1 MNHKPYS
8 FFRPVL
14 AAIALGMLMVACSLG
29 APGSSISTTTEI
41 PSTVSPATQ
50 APVSLGDPAQAI
62 MQAYADLKTE
72 SFRLHEDSLTQ
83 GTPAI
88 SRTVE
93 FVPPDR
99 RHSVLGT
106 SESISIGTQSWDKQA
121 DGTWQ
126 AASPKNTAQTENQ
139 INDALAAGLANG
151 SIKVTQLGGEDLNGT
166 PTASYQIDGT
176 LVIGQLSI
184 LLNGKVW
191 LRTSDGHILKSDSLG
206 TLGGVAT
213 KSTITY
219 EYDPTIKIEAP
230 LP

>member
-14 AAIALGMLMVACSLG
+14 AAFALGMLMVACSLG
-29 APGSSISTTTEI
+29 APGSSTSTTTEI

-50 APVSLGDPAQAI
+50 PPVSLGDPAQAI
-62 MQAYADLKTE
+62 VQAYAALKTE
-72 SFRLHEDSLTQ
+72 SFRLHEDSLTP
-83 GTPAI
+83 GTPPI

-93 FVPPDR
+93 FVPPDS

-106 SESISIGTQSWDKQA
+106 SESISIGTQRWEKQA
-121 DGTWQ
+121 DGTWK
-126 AASPKNTAQTENQ
+126 AAGPVNTAQVENQ
-139 INDALAAGLANG
+139 INDAVAAGLANG
-151 SIKVTQLGGEDLNGT
+151 TIKVTQLGNEDLNGT
-166 PTASYQIDGT
+166 PAASYQIDGT

-191 LRTSDGHILKSDSLG
+191 LRASDGHILKSDSLG
-206 TLGGVAT
+206 TMNGVAT

>member
-1 MNHKPYS
+1 MNLKPYS
-8 FFRPVL
+8 FFRPAL

-29 APGSSISTTTEI
+29 APGSGISTTTES

-62 MQAYADLKTE
+62 TQAYAALKTE

-83 GTPAI
+83 GSPPI

-126 AASPKNTAQTENQ
+126 AAAPKNTAQVENP
-139 INDALAAGLANG
+139 IYAALAAGLADG
-151 SIKVTQLGGEDLNGT
+151 TIKVTLLGNEDLNGT
-166 PTASYQIDGT
+166 PTVSYQIDGT
-176 LVIGQLSI
+176 LVIGQLSVP
-184 LLNGKVW
+184 LNGKIW
-191 LRTSDGHILKSDSLG
+191 LRASDGHILESDSQG
-206 TLGGVAT
+206 TIGGVAT

-230 LP
+230 IP